1 MKWLKKKFNK
11 ERKIFYNEIRDPLKR
26 KNQVFRVNKLFSS
39 KYMITFI
46 CIVMNVILFFLGN
59 YCIHLIAQMPNVIQ
73 SIRSNEIESNFG
85 IHKAFEF
92 QGEYWIWYIILLLF
106 MTVITIKLV
115 YQMRV
120 SYKPLNVG
128 QKGTSRWTTQQEI
141 REQYKAIPE
150 KATTSE
156 TFTEK
161 DRFEGGGGFPVAVE
175 DHKIFIDDSP
185 VNNLI
190 LGITRSGKGEMFVFS
205 LIDIY
210 SRAEKQ
216 ASMVVTDPKLELAS
230 SSYKTLTQR
239 GYEVHILNLIDM
251 IHSMGYN
258 PLQLIIEAYEKGVY
272 EEAELLCKTLAYSIY
287 NPGASE
293 GGNDKFFTANAAA
306 ALSASILAHVDDC
319 LTLDKEANKE
329 AKRRY
334 DEGRKRFDCQ
344 PLEKQKVIRNLFY
357 IKDYYHTDIT
367 VQEIIDIFAK
377 KELQISKITAT
388 KYLNVLQTNALKDSL
403 TTEEIA
409 LKLSLDIEIVENIIN
424 ARHFDYV
431 LPEVEF
437 IQTDENRKNIT
448 MYSIINTFMT
458 LAGAWIDDKTTALD
472 LYFQERPGTDR
483 AKMKYASINV
493 AGDKT
498 KSSIFSSMLTD
509 LEVFTYTNVAKL
521 TAESTFDM
529 QSVGFGEKPIA
540 IFLGIP
546 DYDSSVHFLASL
558 FIRQLYFV
566 LAKKCAFSRG
576 GKCLREVIFILD
588 EFGNLPAIEGMDNIL
603 TVCLGRNIRFNLI
616 IQAFSQ
622 IKNKYGDAAE
632 TIIGNCGNQVFI
644 QSNDKES
651 AKDFSELIGNETIT
665 TINRSGKK
673 LSLDKSQTELL
684 EERPLIYPQELRQ
697 FMPGECA
704 IVRAMKR
711 EDIDKGKVKPTPI
724 LNVGK
729 YAFKYRYQ
737 YLSEFYP
744 SNVLLTDLP
753 VESREH
759 INPEERVFDVHKYL
773 ANREIERMLNLKL
786 GDTQYINIYFKNL
799 KESLSSLGINRLKE
813 LNDLT
818 IREYVDLLNRRYE
831 EGILDPDLYDLL
843 KGGLQLK
850 EKT

>member
-1 MKWLKKKFNK
+1 M
-11 ERKIFYNEIRDPLKR
+11 
-26 KNQVFRVNKLFSS
+26 
-39 KYMITFI
+39 
-46 CIVMNVILFFLGN
+46 
-59 YCIHLIAQMPNVIQ
+59 
-73 SIRSNEIESNFG
+73 
-85 IHKAFEF
+85 
-92 QGEYWIWYIILLLF
+92 
-106 MTVITIKLV
+106 
-115 YQMRV
+115 
-120 SYKPLNVG
+120 
-128 QKGTSRWTTQQEI
+128 
-141 REQYKAIPE
+141 
-150 KATTSE
+150 
-156 TFTEK
+156 
-161 DRFEGGGGFPVAVE
+161 
-175 DHKIFIDDSP
+175 
-185 VNNLI
+185 
-190 LGITRSGKGEMFVFS
+190 
-205 LIDIY
+205 
-210 SRAEKQ
+210 
-216 ASMVVTDPKLELAS
+216 
-230 SSYKTLTQR
+230 
-239 GYEVHILNLIDM
+239 
-251 IHSMGYN
+251 
-258 PLQLIIEAYEKGVY
+258 
-272 EEAELLCKTLAYSIY
+272 
-287 NPGASE
+287 
-293 GGNDKFFTANAAA
+293 
-306 ALSASILAHVDDC
+306 
-319 LTLDKEANKE
+319 
-329 AKRRY
+329 
-334 DEGRKRFDCQ
+334 
-344 PLEKQKVIRNLFY
+344 
-357 IKDYYHTDIT
+357 
-367 VQEIIDIFAK
+367 
-377 KELQISKITAT
+377 
-388 KYLNVLQTNALKDSL
+388 NVLQTNALKDSL
-403 TTEEIA
+403 TTEDIA

-458 LAGAWIDDKTTALD
+458 LAGTGIDDKTTALD

-753 VESREH
+753 VESRKH

-773 ANREIERMLNLKL
+773 ANRKTERMLNLKL